1 MAEGHSFKRTIIV
14 RLPNWIGDVCMC
26 LPALEALRQTGH
38 PMIICARPWAQG
50 LISQFSP
57 DDFVALSGQFMA
69 DRRTVAKIPK
79 DIRRN
84 ALGLIMP
91 DSFSSAA
98 LFAMN
103 GIASCGYQDDGR
115 SLLLR
120 HASRKPDH
128 PVHAV
133 QKWWLLTEFALNQW
147 NVDSPFLLHNPP
159 PPVLLDIS
167 DQERSIAEQALQ
179 AQELNNHPFVLVA
192 PTATGKHQGKIKVWP
207 HFAALTAE
215 LKKQGR
221 AVAMCPPPNERDQAL
236 AACPDAIL
244 LDALPLKSFCALT
257 QMAELVVCNDSGV
270 SHLAAASGAKQLTL
284 FGVTDPR
291 HTGPWSEHAAQLGQQ
306 GQWPSLAAVLTQVQT
321 VLGSPQTPFEQ
332 PASAQSI

>member
-1 MAEGHSFKRTIIV
+1 MTESQSLKPTIIV

-38 PMIICARPWAQG
+38 PLIICARAWAQG

-57 DDFVALSGQFMA
+57 DDFVSLNGQFMA
-69 DRRTVAKIPK
+69 DRRAIAHIPK

-91 DSFSSAA
+91 DSLSSAA
-98 LFAMN
+98 LFAIN
-103 GIASCGYQDDGR
+103 GIESCGYQDDGR

-133 QKWWLLTEFALNQW
+133 HKWWLLTEFALKQW
-147 NVDSPFLLHNPP
+147 NVHSPFLQHNPP
-159 PPVLLDIS
+159 PFVLLDVS
-167 DQERSIAEQALQ
+167 DQDQSVAKQALRAHGLDDQ
-179 AQELNNHPFVLVA
+179 PFVLVA
-192 PTATGKHQGKIKVWP
+192 PTATGKHKGKVKVWP
-207 HFAALTAE
+207 HFAALVTE
-215 LKKQGR
+215 LKKQGHP
-221 AVAMCPPPNERDQAL
+221 VVMCPPANEREQAVDTV
-236 AACPDAIL
+236 PDALL
-244 LDALPLKSFCALT
+244 LDPLPLKSFCALT

-270 SHLAAASGAKQLTL
+270 SHLAAASRAKQLTL

-291 HTGPWSEHAAQLGQQ
+291 HTGPWSEHAAQLGHQ
-306 GQWPSLAAVLTQVQT
+306 GQWPSLAAALTQVKAM
-321 VLGSPQTPFEQ
+321 LGQPINPIEK